1 MKSVVP
7 FEANK
12 ESFPEPG
19 SGIPEI
25 NFRQISEESPVA
37 VYTCNKDG
45 LITYYNRAAANLWGR
60 SPKVGTERWSGC
72 KNIFFPDGTP
82 VSLQECPVAKTL
94 NGEVFAVKQEIII
107 QRQDGSMKNLM
118 VYPKPLQ
125 DSSQKLTGVHVTL
138 IDISEQQTQHVR
150 QETLSAIV
158 ESSDDAIISKD
169 LNSRITSWNSGAE
182 RIFGY
187 KESEVLGKSIM
198 LLIPDSR
205 LHDEDLI
212 LENIRNGRRIHHFET
227 IRKTKNGKEI
237 PVSLSISPVKDKQ
250 GKIIGA
256 SKIARDVSYRW
267 EVEEKQA
274 MLSAIVESSDDAI
287 VSKDLHGNIMSWN
300 SGAEKIFGYTE
311 EEAIGENITLL
322 IPKSRLAEENTI
334 LTKIRNGEKIDHF
347 ETVRRHKTGRKIP
360 VSLTVSPIKDQQGKI
375 IGASKVARDISAQVK
390 AKTEIEKHTR
400 NLEIINSVGKSI
412 SENLDLQEIL
422 QKVTDATTKLTGAAF
437 GAFFYNNVD
446 GEGESFRLFTLSGA
460 PREVFEH
467 MGMPRHTSVFK
478 PTFAGKEIIRVED
491 IRKDPRYGKNL
502 PNRGMPS
509 GHLSVVSYLAVPVI
523 SKSGTVIGG
532 LLFGHPEPGMFKEEH
547 EQMVVNIAAQA
558 AISLDNSRLFEQ
570 VKSLSDKKDEF
581 IALAS
586 HELKTPLTTIK
597 GYLQVLSK
605 IEKDQMSE
613 LFLNKSLYQ
622 VDKLNSLVED
632 LLNMSRVEAGKLEF
646 NLEVFDLREMLLDI
660 AETFIYSTKSHKLLY
675 DFGNIPAII
684 EGDKQR
690 IEQAITNLM
699 NNAVKY
705 SPGADKVYLNLKVD
719 TKSAIIGVRDEGIG
733 LSEEQQRHLFTR
745 FYRAESTKGISG
757 LGLGL
762 YLTREIID
770 RHHGKISVKSKQGE
784 GSEFLFDL
792 PLKEAVAPVR
802 EAAE

>member
-7 FEANK
+7 SEASQK
-12 ESFPEPG
+12 SFPEPG

-37 VYTCNKDG
+37 IYTCDING
-45 LITYYNRAAANLWGR
+45 MITYYNRAAANLWGR
-60 SPKVGTERWSGC
+60 SPELGTERWSGC
-72 KNIFFPDGTP
+72 KKIFFPDGKP
-82 VSLQECPVAKTL
+82 VSPEECPVANTL
-94 NGEVFAVKQEIII
+94 KGDVSAGKQEILI
-107 QRQDGSMKNLM
+107 QRPDGSVKNLM
-118 VYPKPLQ
+118 VHPKPLQ
-125 DSSQKLTGVHVTL
+125 DSSQKITGVHVTL

-212 LENIRNGRRIHHFET
+212 LKNIRNGRRIHHFET

-300 SGAEKIFGYTE
+300 FGAEKIFGYTE

-322 IPKSRLAEENTI
+322 IPKSRLAEEKTI

-347 ETVRRHKTGRKIP
+347 ETVRRHKTGRNIP
-360 VSLTVSPIKDQQGKI
+360 VSLTVSPIKDQQGNI

-412 SENLDLQEIL
+412 SENLDLQGIL
-422 QKVTDATTKLTGAAF
+422 QKVTDATTKLAGAAF

-446 GEGESFRLFTLSGA
+446 EEGESFRLFTLSGA
-460 PREVFEH
+460 PREIFDN

-478 PTFAGKEIIRVED
+478 PTFAGKEVIRVDD

-532 LLFGHPEPGMFKEEH
+532 LLFGHPDSGMFKLEH
-547 EQMVVNIAAQA
+547 EEMVVNIAAQA

-660 AETFIYSTKSHKLLY
+660 AETFIYSTKNHKLFY
-675 DFGNIPAII
+675 DFGNVPAII

-719 TKSAIIGVRDEGIG
+719 PQSAVISVRDEGIG
-733 LSEEQQRHLFTR
+733 LNEEQQRHLFTR

-770 RHHGKISVKSKQGE
+770 RHHGKISVKSKEGE

-792 PLKEAVAPVR
+792 PLKEPVQR
-802 EAAE
+802 AGEAAE

>member
-7 FEANK
+7 SEANK
-12 ESFPEPG
+12 ESFPEPD

-45 LITYYNRAAANLWGR
+45 VITYYNRAAANLWGR
-60 SPKVGTERWSGC
+60 SPKVGAESWSGC
-72 KNIFFPDGTP
+72 KKIFFPDGTP

-94 NGEVFAVKQEIII
+94 NGEVSAVKQEIII
-107 QRQDGSMKNLM
+107 QRQDGSVKNLM

-745 FYRAESTKGISG
+745 FYRAESTRGISG

-770 RHHGKISVKSKQGE
+770 RHQGKISVKSKQGE